1 MDDLILLN
9 CTLKVQDC
17 HHQVLESEVYLVL
30 VAEAVLESR
39 YVSDKQTISNLLA
52 VMQTFNRDTFE

>member
-9 CTLKVQDC
+9 CTLKIQDC
-17 HHQVLESEVYLVL
+17 HHQVLESEVCLVL

-52 VMQTFNRDTFE
+52 VR